1 MHGHAL
7 ILSHKTVYLFAIVS
21 NRRQDCSQG
30 LEAHG
35 YIQEVSC
42 EEEVVVVSQDGHGH
56 VPGQIQEGLQTQWS
70 GKKMSGEINHV
81 CLDQQK
87 KWRTPLQCKDST
99 RRYIYIVCENDS

>member
-21 NRRQDCSQG
+21 NRRQDRSQG

-70 GKKMSGEINHV
+70 GRNQSCMF
-81 CLDQQK
+81 
-87 KWRTPLQCKDST
+87 RST
-99 RRYIYIVCENDS
+99 EKVENTTARQRFN